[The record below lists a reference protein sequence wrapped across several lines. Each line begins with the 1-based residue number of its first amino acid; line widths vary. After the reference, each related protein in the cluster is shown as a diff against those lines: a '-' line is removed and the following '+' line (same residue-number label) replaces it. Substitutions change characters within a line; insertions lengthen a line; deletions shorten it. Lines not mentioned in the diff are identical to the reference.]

1 MLRTLF
7 LLASL
12 AALPLS
18 ALAQKPGDATP
29 PPGAPYV
36 MPPAPAGTVSWTILQ
51 QAKTVQKPDKKF
63 GPEFTSDIKALDRKD
78 VKLFGFMMPLDQAR
92 KQKRFLLAAYPPHCA
107 FCLPSG
113 PESLVEVVADTPVE
127 FTMEPIVVS
136 GRLAVLEN
144 DVVYYRLTNATAVQ
158 H

>member
-1 MLRTLF
+1 MLRTLLF
-7 LLASL
+7 IALI
-12 AALPLS
+12 AAAPLRRR
-18 ALAQKPGDATP
+18 
-29 PPGAPYV
+29 GAEARRRSRGRPV
-36 MPPAPAGTVSWTILQ
+36 VIPPAPAGTVPWTVLQ

-63 GPEFTSDIKALDRKD
+63 GPEFTRDIKALDRKD

-127 FTMEPIVVS
+127 FTLEPIVVS

-144 DVVYYRLTNATAVQ
+144 DIVYYRLTNAAAVPQ
-158 H
+158 